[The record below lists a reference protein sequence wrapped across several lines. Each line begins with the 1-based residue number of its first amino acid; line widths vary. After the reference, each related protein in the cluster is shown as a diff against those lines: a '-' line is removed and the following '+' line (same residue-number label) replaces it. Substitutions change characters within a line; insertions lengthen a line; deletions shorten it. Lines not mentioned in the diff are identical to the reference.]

1 MSPDDSVSAASSTE
15 SVKSKFCTI
24 CGSRTGPGFR
34 FCADCGAEV
43 TVSLSTLAAPA
54 MANARPGAT
63 EQLTPLPT
71 TAPESA
77 PDGARR
83 KQRRKAWYKRP
94 LVIVPVALLGVLLI
108 ATSVVAY
115 RTMSAFNDVQSIST
129 PPPEVS
135 ASILGADREL
145 VIDTGPAQQAI
156 RDQEVR
162 EQQQSTT
169 SDEGANEP
177 DQPSRFTGLTP
188 EDEDA
193 PAQSDLSDP
202 ESPSTP
208 VDPSGPTSSDAE
220 SDVADSDGV
229 NILLMGVDARDT
241 DTIDIGVRPDSLA
254 VLNLNEE
261 NGACRILAIPR
272 DSRVNLPGYGA
283 SKVNHALAVGGIPY
297 EILVVEDYLDIE
309 IDHYA
314 LVDFSGLVQV
324 VDALDGITVDNPEAF
339 TLGDMSFAAG
349 EIELD
354 GEESLAYS
362 RFRGGSEGDF
372 GRISRQQQVIRG
384 LMDEVYDVNLVRVVP
399 NMFSILSDHFRTGFG
414 PTDLIGLADDY
425 RTSCTSTTIETRTI
439 AGEVATAHD
448 DLMQMDLSFVISD
461 PEIVRDDVDW
471 LLGLNEE

>member
-1 MSPDDSVSAASSTE
+1 
-15 SVKSKFCTI
+15 
-24 CGSRTGPGFR
+24 
-34 FCADCGAEV
+34 
-43 TVSLSTLAAPA
+43 
-54 MANARPGAT
+54 
-63 EQLTPLPT
+63 
-71 TAPESA
+71 
-77 PDGARR
+77 
-83 KQRRKAWYKRP
+83 
-94 LVIVPVALLGVLLI
+94 
-108 ATSVVAY
+108 
-115 RTMSAFNDVQSIST
+115 
-129 PPPEVS
+129 
-135 ASILGADREL
+135 
-145 VIDTGPAQQAI
+145 PAQQAI
-156 RDQEVR
+156 RDQEVQA
-162 EQQQSTT
+162 QQLSTT

-177 DQPSRFTGLTP
+177 DRPSRFTGLTP
-188 EDEDA
+188 EDVDA

-202 ESPSTP
+202 ENPDESAQSTSNAPESPSTP
-208 VDPSGPTSSDAE
+208 VDPPGPSSSDAE
-220 SDVADSDGV
+220 SDVAFAPPSTSVADSDGV

-324 VDALDGITVDNPEAF
+324 VDALDGITVNNPEAF
-339 TLGDMSFAAG
+339 NMGETSFAAG
-349 EIELD
+349 EIDLD
-354 GEESLAYS
+354 GEEALAYS
-362 RFRGGSEGDF
+362 RFRGGTEGDF

-448 DLMQMDLSFVISD
+448 DLMQMDLSFVISE
-461 PEIVRDDVDW
+461 PAIVREDVDW
-471 LLGLNEE
+471 LLGFNEE

>member
-1 MSPDDSVSAASSTE
+1 M
-15 SVKSKFCTI
+15 
-24 CGSRTGPGFR
+24 
-34 FCADCGAEV
+34 
-43 TVSLSTLAAPA
+43 
-54 MANARPGAT
+54 
-63 EQLTPLPT
+63 
-71 TAPESA
+71 
-77 PDGARR
+77 
-83 KQRRKAWYKRP
+83 
-94 LVIVPVALLGVLLI
+94 
-108 ATSVVAY
+108 
-115 RTMSAFNDVQSIST
+115 
-129 PPPEVS
+129 
-135 ASILGADREL
+135 
-145 VIDTGPAQQAI
+145 
-156 RDQEVR
+156 
-162 EQQQSTT
+162 
-169 SDEGANEP
+169 
-177 DQPSRFTGLTP
+177 
-188 EDEDA
+188 
-193 PAQSDLSDP
+193 SDP

-324 VDALDGITVDNPEAF
+324 VDALDGITVNNPEAF
-339 TLGDMSFAAG
+339 TLGDTSFAAG
-349 EIELD
+349 EIDLD
-354 GEESLAYS
+354 GEEALAYS

-461 PEIVRDDVDW
+461 PAIVRDDVDW